1 MKKRTFILFAMTAVL
16 LAVSLFGCAC
26 AADAGKEPAA
36 RTILLWAGGAMM
48 EQPWSGPVGKR
59 LNKMMEEEIPD
70 NINVIVLTGGTNMGW
85 LEDISLEGAE
95 SVRMDCN
102 QVWKMK
108 GAHDGQRGALVLLEA
123 DGLPGFEQ
131 QSMAEP
137 ATLKAFIDYGAANYP
152 AEKYDLILIQHGGGP
167 ATGWGKDDVFPR
179 KDGKAMMS
187 VAEVCGALKESTVER
202 FDILCFY
209 ACLMGS
215 VEDAVIFSP
224 YAETLVAS
232 EENLPQDGIEL
243 NGMLE
248 MLREDPRADSFAIGR
263 RIVDDTI
270 DTFNGDDL
278 SMTRNATLSVINTR
292 NVVEQLVPEMTALTE
307 ILYREATEP
316 KENSEYTF
324 YDELH
329 SVAKSVELGTSFFY
343 GYQMYDLGNF
353 VTALGIAETELD
365 SASDIRE
372 LTNAYTDVAVRIM
385 SILNDRDGSGD
396 DVLYS
401 RDTDSMHKA
410 AGTFYARDAEGKL
423 ATDETGFLKTHGLSV
438 FFDRTQTW
446 YPVTFSN
453 AVDGCV
459 ALGDLDEACV
469 NYLKRCRDTMML
481 YALIQ
486 GSGRAVYE
494 LGGKEG
500 LTVND
505 LMSAWEKLGIAV
517 WDNAY
522 TNGLFPDSGLKD
534 IYEIVK
540 ASGFDVDP
548 WLEKIAAQQAPEV
561 MKQDS
566 IVIRRRE
573 SGKEPATAGSYRL
586 VSGKLS
592 ARQLDGL
599 YMRLKLKTDY
609 PFNIM
614 KSVDYSEDYMP
625 YGDRYLAGSLSSDLL
640 MPALFTREN
649 GGDFYRLVYGNQT
662 ALEIGLYDGNWYVLK
677 DAAGNTAIVQIRTD
691 PGNPDHVQVPVTFS
705 FDQEKYGVASN
716 TSGMLDFYLDER
728 EETPAAGFVPM
739 RAEMPFAEGRQP
751 LNREMFSGSTMVTK
765 GKLKP
770 IYTMINLGPDMT
782 PDGSES
788 GGFTLVRVPVKDI
801 DVVKDVRAVYY
812 LRDLYGNELEL
823 TGAVEAADKEPMLKN
838 LVFAEAKA
846 EDGTV
851 TVVYGGETLNPDL
864 DYMVYTKDGETL
876 IQGVGE
882 YAGSIV
888 LGDGE

>member
-1 MKKRTFILFAMTAVL
+1 M
-16 LAVSLFGCAC
+16 
-26 AADAGKEPAA
+26 
-36 RTILLWAGGAMM
+36 
-48 EQPWSGPVGKR
+48 
-59 LNKMMEEEIPD
+59 
-70 NINVIVLTGGTNMGW
+70 
-85 LEDISLEGAE
+85 
-95 SVRMDCN
+95 
-102 QVWKMK
+102 
-108 GAHDGQRGALVLLEA
+108 
-123 DGLPGFEQ
+123 
-131 QSMAEP
+131 
-137 ATLKAFIDYGAANYP
+137 
-152 AEKYDLILIQHGGGP
+152 ILIQHGGGP
-167 ATGWGKDDVFPR
+167 ASGWGKDDMFR
-179 KDGKAMMS
+179 REDGKAMMS
-187 VAEVCGALKESTVER
+187 VDEVCSALKESAVEH
-202 FDILCFY
+202 FDLLCFY
-209 ACLMGS
+209 ACLMGNA
-215 VEDAVIFSP
+215 EDAVMFSP
-224 YAETLVAS
+224 YADTLVLS
-232 EENLPQDGIEL
+232 EENLNQTGIEL

-263 RIVDDTI
+263 RIV
-270 DTFNGDDL
+270 
-278 SMTRNATLSVINTR
+278 
-292 NVVEQLVPEMTALTE
+292 
-307 ILYREATEP
+307 
-316 KENSEYTF
+316 
-324 YDELH
+324 
-329 SVAKSVELGTSFFY
+329 
-343 GYQMYDLGNF
+343 
-353 VTALGIAETELD
+353 
-365 SASDIRE
+365 
-372 LTNAYTDVAVRIM
+372 
-385 SILNDRDGSGD
+385 D

-446 YPVTFSN
+446 YPVTFSS
-453 AVDGCV
+453 AVDGCA

-469 NYLKRCRDTMML
+469 NYLKYCRDTMML

-505 LMSAWEKLGIAV
+505 LMSAWEKPGIAV

-522 TNGLFPDSGLKD
+522 TNGLFPDTGLKD

-548 WLEKIAAQQAPEV
+548 WLEKIAAQQAAEI
-561 MKQDS
+561 MKAEE
-566 IVIRRRE
+566 ITVRRRE
-573 SGKEPATAGSYRL
+573 SGKEQNAAGSYRL

-599 YMRLKLKTDY
+599 YMRAKIKANY
-609 PFNIM
+609 PFDKKIH
-614 KSVDYSEDYMP
+614 DYSEEYAAF
-625 YGDRYLAGSLSSDLL
+625 GNRYLAGSLSADLL

-691 PGNPDHVQVPVTFS
+691 PGNPEHVQVPVEFS
-705 FDQEKYGVASN
+705 FDQEKYGVSG
-716 TSGMLDFYLDER
+716 TSGMLDFYLDGR

-770 IYTMINLGPDMT
+770 IYTMVDLGTDMT
-782 PDGSES
+782 PNGSES

-801 DVVKDVRAVYY
+801 GVVKDVRAEYY
-812 LRDLYGNELEL
+812 LRDIYGNELIL
-823 TGAVEAADKEPMLKN
+823 TNAAAAAEKEPMLKN
-838 LVFAEAKA
+838 LAFAEAKA
-846 EDGTV
+846 ENGAVTV
-851 TVVYGGETLNPDL
+851 TCGGETLDPDL

-876 IQGVGE
+876 IQGIGE

-888 LGDGE
+888 LDGNE